1 MKSKL
6 HGILANL
13 IKHNTLIQRIYQL
26 VFNALFRFVGFLVSK
41 DERLVLLSSYGGR
54 QYSDS
59 PRILFEAMKRD
70 ARFAGFRYI
79 WAFEFPDKVEVNGAE
94 NVRIDSLAYF
104 LCALKAKIWITNVN
118 IERGLHFKRP
128 YTIYLNTWHGTGP
141 KKGGNAVPG
150 RKDYDFSQVDIL
162 CIDGGYMRD
171 VMLQYFGASEEG
183 LLYSGRPR
191 EDELFRFQ
199 TSDCERIREVLGLS
213 EGKKIILY
221 MPTWREYG
229 NQELNYDY
237 WHSRLAGQYVML
249 VRAHHFAASVQHD
262 HEGEGFWYDVSAYPD
277 VNELYWIADILI
289 SDYSSAFFDYGLLGK
304 PMICYA
310 YDYDRYTREYGLFMD
325 LQNEFPGGI
334 KRSEQEVIDEIYT
347 IASDYTVASGLCRQ
361 YCESYVTHNGD
372 ATEQCLNR
380 LAELLKRDDGVH

>member
-1 MKSKL
+1 MRNL
-6 HGILANL
+6 REILAYL
-13 IKHNTLIQRIYQL
+13 IKHNTIIQRIYQQF
-26 VFNALFRFVGFLVSK
+26 FNVAFNILGDLVSR
-41 DERLVLLSSYGGR
+41 DEKLVLLSSYGGK

-59 PRILFEAMKRD
+59 PRILFEVMKTD
-70 ARFAGFRYI
+70 PRFSDFRYV
-79 WAFEFPDKVEVNGAE
+79 WAFESPSHIEVDGAE
-94 NVRIDSLAYF
+94 KVRIDSVRYF

-128 YTIYLNTWHGTGP
+128 HTIYLNTWHGTGP

-162 CIDGGYMRD
+162 CVDGKYMRD
-171 VMLQYFGASEEG
+171 VMLQYFGACERG

-199 TSDCERIREVLGLS
+199 ESDRKRIRNRLRLPE
-213 EGKKIILY
+213 EKKIILY

-229 NQELNYDY
+229 NQELDYDY
-237 WHSRLAGQYVML
+237 WRSRISDQYVML
-249 VRAHHFAASVQHD
+249 IRAHHFSGSLQPNHQGD
-262 HEGEGFWYDVSAYPD
+262 SFLYDMSSYPN

-347 IASDYTVASGLCRQ
+347 IASDYTAASGLCRQ

>member
-1 MKSKL
+1 MRNL
-6 HGILANL
+6 HEILAYL
-13 IKHNTLIQRIYQL
+13 IKHNTIIQRIYQQFFNV
-26 VFNALFRFVGFLVSK
+26 VFNILGVLVSR
-41 DERLVLLSSYGGR
+41 DEKLVLLSSYGGK

-59 PRILFEAMKRD
+59 PRILFEVMKTD
-70 ARFAGFRYI
+70 PRFSDFRYV
-79 WAFEFPDKVEVNGAE
+79 WAFESPSHIEVDGAE
-94 NVRIDSLAYF
+94 KVRIDSVRYF
-104 LCALKAKIWITNVN
+104 LCPLKAKIWITNVN

-128 YTIYLNTWHGTGP
+128 HTVYLNTWHGTGP

-162 CIDGGYMRD
+162 CVDGKYMRD
-171 VMLQYFGASEEG
+171 VMLQYFGACERG

-199 TSDCERIREVLGLS
+199 ESDRKRIRNRLRLPE
-213 EGKKIILY
+213 EKKIILY

-229 NQELNYDY
+229 NQELDYNY
-237 WHSRLAGQYVML
+237 WHSYLADQYVVL
-249 VRAHHFAASVQHD
+249 IRAHHFAGAMKHT
-262 HEGEGFWYDVSAYPD
+262 HECDSFFYDVSAFPN

-304 PMICYA
+304 PMICFA

-347 IASDYTVASGLCRQ
+347 IASDYTAASGLCRQ

-380 LAELLKRDDGVH
+380 LAELLKKDDGVH

>member
-1 MKSKL
+1 MRNL
-6 HGILANL
+6 REILAYL
-13 IKHNTLIQRIYQL
+13 IKHNTIIQRIYQQFFNV
-26 VFNALFRFVGFLVSK
+26 VFNILGDLVSR
-41 DERLVLLSSYGGR
+41 DEKLVLLSSYGGK

-59 PRILFEAMKRD
+59 PRILFEVMKTD
-70 ARFAGFRYI
+70 PRFSDFRYV
-79 WAFEFPDKVEVNGAE
+79 WAFESPSHIEVDGAE
-94 NVRIDSLAYF
+94 KVRIDSVRYF

-128 YTIYLNTWHGTGP
+128 HTIYLNTWHGTGP

-162 CIDGGYMRD
+162 CVDGKYMRD
-171 VMLQYFGASEEG
+171 VMLQYFGACERG

-199 TSDCERIREVLGLS
+199 ESDRKRIRNRLRLPE
-213 EGKKIILY
+213 EKKIILY

-229 NQELNYDY
+229 NQELDYDY
-237 WHSRLAGQYVML
+237 WRSRISDQYVML
-249 VRAHHFAASVQHD
+249 IRAHHFSGSLQPNHQGD
-262 HEGEGFWYDVSAYPD
+262 SFLYDMSSYPN

-347 IASDYTVASGLCRQ
+347 IASDYTAASGLCRQ